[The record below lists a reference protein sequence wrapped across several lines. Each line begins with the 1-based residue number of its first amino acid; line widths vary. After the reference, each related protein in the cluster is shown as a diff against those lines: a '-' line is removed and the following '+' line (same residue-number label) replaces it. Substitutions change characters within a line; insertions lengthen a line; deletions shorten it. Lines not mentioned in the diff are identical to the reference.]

1 MFIDRKTLVLETS
14 MPVAEL
20 RKNCMGCKDCEGA
33 CMELIQMRYLPDFL
47 AERREERS

>member
-1 MFIDRKTLVLETS
+1 MLIDRKPLVPETS

-20 RKNCMGCKDCEGA
+20 CEDCMACKDSEGA
-33 CMELIQMRYLPDFL
+33 WMELIQMRCLPDFL